1 MTDNATGLGKDV
13 TVVLLGHEEQGYR
26 ERALHYYKTQG
37 LACAVVEH
45 ASSNLTGDACTQGL
59 QALLS
64 QLATPFVSLALDT
77 DFVRVQALEA
87 AAEHLHAHPQCQL
100 AQGYVLGHAPGS
112 KQVAYHKIGDA
123 LDATVGEN
131 ARVAIEQYA
140 ASGQSAWRAL
150 VRGPTLQAV
159 LATLPAGLDFDTWL
173 VVVSYSML
181 GQGALKRLD
190 QTDALVQ
197 YAESRLSQVEREEQ
211 RVRAVRVLRQ
221 WDADHL
227 RLCADDEGFT
237 VIDRFVGATQGGV
250 ATDLL
255 FTSTWSGMNAAPERR
270 FEPRQFV
277 ELPYYN
283 APLFEVLTGLEFL
296 LHAWPVGQ
304 AHRQAVEGT
313 WVSQFELLREH
324 PNDTVDTL
332 RARYWQALD
341 LGVFTPEV
349 CRRLL
354 ATLVDEDVQADARE
368 LQAWLER
375 LDGLPGID
383 PAAWL
388 RATASGLVQESIA
401 AATPD
406 AATQQRIVAHLS
418 KQRAAQIAFVVVD
431 LEDDNGALQNT
442 FDSLLASGLRDFK
455 LVVLKAGKPPV
466 VTTPRDTLHFIQVT
480 PGNFVS
486 HLNQVARQVPSEW
499 LLLLQAG
506 DLLTVGGLLRLQVE
520 LASAPGCLA
529 ICANEVQ
536 RDSDGRLVSVVR
548 QGGNLDL
555 LRSRPDLMSQH
566 WLVRR
571 EAVVELGGYS
581 ETYPQAVEFDLLLRL
596 VEHNGLNCLA
606 HMDEYLVIGRG
617 GREGMAQDALSTLN
631 RHLAALGYRG
641 QVNDAGEGQLQI
653 DFRHQST
660 PLVSILIAADDDLE
674 QLKACVVSVLQRT
687 RYPRYE
693 VLVACRDTLADL
705 TVAALQGF
713 GGRVKLLAG
722 EHVQSASQLI
732 NLAAVNAS
740 GEYLVLLS
748 SRCQVVTP
756 AWIEALLNQAQRPE
770 VGVVGA
776 RLVDREAAISHAGYE
791 LLAGAQVQSP
801 WLGVSTRD
809 SKASLWSGVVRSCA
823 AVSADCLMVRKAL
836 FEQCDGLSAEGGAD
850 IELCLKAA
858 DAGLLVIWAPQA
870 QLLSDQVPMPDAQAC
885 QALEGRWPAA
895 FSSRVI
901 IDGRFGVDVSRS
913 VAAGGSPVLE
923 WLADLG

>member
-1 MTDNATGLGKDV
+1 MADNATGLRTDV

-26 ERALHYYKTQG
+26 ERALHYYQAQG
-37 LACAVVEH
+37 LACAAVEH
-45 ASSNLTGDACTQGL
+45 ASSSLSGDACTQGL
-59 QALLS
+59 LALLL
-64 QLATPFVSLALDT
+64 QVETPFVSLALDT
-77 DFVRVQALEA
+77 DFVRAEALQA
-87 AAEHLHAHPQCQL
+87 AANHLQAHPQCQL
-100 AQGYVLGHAPGS
+100 AQGYVLGYAPGS
-112 KQVAYHKIGDA
+112 NQVAYHKIGAA
-123 LDATVGEN
+123 LDPTAGGG
-131 ARVAIEQYA
+131 ARDVIEQYA
-140 ASGQSAWRAL
+140 ASGQSAWRAV
-150 VRGPTLQAV
+150 VRVQTLQAV
-159 LATLPAGLDFDTWL
+159 VASLPAGIDFDTWL
-173 VVVSYSML
+173 VVLSYALL
-181 GQGALKRLD
+181 GQGLLKRLE

-197 YAESRLSQVEREEQ
+197 YADSRLTQVEREEQ
-211 RVRAVRVLRQ
+211 QVHAVLVLRQ

-227 RLCADDEGFT
+227 RACADDEGFA
-237 VIDRFVGATQGGV
+237 VIDRFVRATHGDGA
-250 ATDLL
+250 ADLL
-255 FTSTWSGMNAAPERR
+255 FTSTWGGMSAAPERR

-341 LGVFTPEV
+341 LGLFTPEV

-368 LQAWLER
+368 LKAWLER

-383 PAAWL
+383 PALWL
-388 RATASGLVQESIA
+388 KGTASGLVQESIT

-406 AATQQRIVAHLS
+406 AATQKRIVAHLG
-418 KQRAAQIAFVVVD
+418 KQRAAQIAFVVID
-431 LEDDNGALQNT
+431 LGDDNGALQST

-455 LVVLKAGKPPV
+455 LVVLKAGKPPA

-480 PGNFVS
+480 PGNVVS
-486 HLNQVARQVPSEW
+486 HLNQVVRQLPSEW
-499 LLLLQAG
+499 LLLMQAG

-520 LASAPGCLA
+520 LAAGPGCLA

-536 RDSDGRLVSVVR
+536 RDRDGRLVSVVR

-606 HMDEYLVIGRG
+606 HMDEYLVIGQA

-631 RHLAALGYRG
+631 RHLAVLGYRG
-641 QVNDAGEGQLQI
+641 QVSDAGEGQLQI

-660 PLVSILIAADDDLE
+660 PLVSILIAADDELE

-693 VLVACRDTLADL
+693 VLVACRDSMAEPTI
-705 TVAALQGF
+705 AALQGF

-722 EHVQSASQLI
+722 EHVQSQSQLT

-756 AWIEALLNQAQRPE
+756 AWIEGLLNQAQRPE

-776 RLVDREAAISHAGYE
+776 RLVDRQAAISHAGYE
-791 LLAGAQVQSP
+791 LFAGARVQSP
-801 WLGVSTRD
+801 WLGLSAHD
-809 SKASLWSGVVRSCA
+809 AKASLWSGVVRSCA

-836 FEQCDGLSAEGGAD
+836 FEQCDGLSADAGAD

-870 QLLSDQVPMPDAQAC
+870 QVLSDQVSVPDADAC
-885 QALEGRWPAA
+885 QALASRWPAA
-895 FSSRVI
+895 FSSRAMV
-901 IDGRFGVDVSRS
+901 DGRFGVDVSRS
-913 VAAGGSPVLE
+913 AAAGGSPVLE